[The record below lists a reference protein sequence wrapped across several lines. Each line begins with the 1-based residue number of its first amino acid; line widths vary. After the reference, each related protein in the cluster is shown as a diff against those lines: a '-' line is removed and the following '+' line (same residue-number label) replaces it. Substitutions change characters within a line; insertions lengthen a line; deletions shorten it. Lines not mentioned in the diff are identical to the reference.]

1 MSIIKSAHDS
11 RKLSE
16 KNDPYGTNLDTILE
30 MVQFKI
36 NQACE
41 SGVFFVSVNVHNN
54 IRDAV
59 ILALIAQEYKI
70 GGRQGHL
77 PNETR
82 IDIKW

>member
-1 MSIIKSAHDS
+1 MTLIINNAADS

-41 SGVFFVSVNVHNN
+41 SGVFFVSVSVHTN

-59 ILALIAQEYKI
+59 ILALIAQGYKV
-70 GGRQGHL
+70 RQGHL
-77 PNETR
+77 PGETR